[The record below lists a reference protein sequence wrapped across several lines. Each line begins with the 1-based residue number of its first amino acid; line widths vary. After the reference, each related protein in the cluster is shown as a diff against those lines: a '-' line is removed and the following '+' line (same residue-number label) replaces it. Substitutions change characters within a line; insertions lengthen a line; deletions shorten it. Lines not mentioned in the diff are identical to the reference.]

1 MRTVSTL
8 LSLIEIHKPCSYYD
22 YSFFTEHYQT
32 AEILLEPSQVSV
44 TAYDSEVIGILST
57 VSQNPGETFLYEL
70 VDEAQLPLRLAGNK
84 LLVAKKDGLD
94 FQVSRSE
101 EALLPISIISKGS
114 VSGIVRESFFVRILG
129 ECCDQKDVSFLSL
142 LSWDCKDLM
151 IARALQE
158 ILRFYQRVSVNHLA
172 IYQLEVCIYVLR

>member
-1 MRTVSTL
+1 
-8 LSLIEIHKPCSYYD
+8 LSLIEIYKPCSYYD

-44 TAYDSEVIGILST
+44 TADDGVVIGILST

-70 VDEAQLPLRLAGNK
+70 VDEAQLPLRLTGNK

-94 FQVSRSE
+94 FEVSHSE

-114 VSGIVRESFFVRILG
+114 VSGIVRESFYVRILG
-129 ECCDQKDVSFLSL
+129 ECCEKKDVSFL
-142 LSWDCKDLM
+142 LSWDCKDFM

-158 ILRFYQRVSVNHLA
+158 ILRFYQRVSVSHLA
-172 IYQLEVCIYVLR
+172 IYQLEVYIYVLR